1 MWGASAPVVE
11 EWMKRELGPEG
22 RARDFAE
29 DVGRLY
35 DAARKLPDAV
45 EDWAEIGRM
54 LKAGELKLG
63 GGPRLRPWALR
74 LAWLAAAAAAGAA
87 AMAAL
92 G

>member
-1 MWGASAPVVE
+1 
-11 EWMKRELGPEG
+11 
-22 RARDFAE
+22 
-29 DVGRLY
+29 
-35 DAARKLPDAV
+35 
-45 EDWAEIGRM
+45 M

-87 AMAAL
+87 AMVVL